1 MGELHVDSD
10 RKWRIVYLEVVPPDI
25 AEIIASRLP
34 PSLQLSFVK
43 DYSDEAAKS
52 ALAEADFALVA
63 THPMPA
69 KLIKAGRRL
78 RMIQHQGVG
87 YDKTDVKFAKG
98 QGVPVALC
106 PEGTIRGVAEH
117 VFLLIL
123 ALYKQIFQ
131 ADLSLRRGEWRQF
144 SLRAN
149 SFEIAGKV
157 LGILGLGRIGEAV
170 ARRAVSFEAEVCY
183 FDIDRR
189 SEVEE
194 HKLGVAFKPLME
206 LLEVSDIVSLHLP
219 ITPETYHIIDSNA
232 LGLMRVGSI
241 LINTARGELVD
252 QQALVKALQNGQLG
266 GAGLDV
272 FETEPPNP
280 DDPLLKM
287 PNVVLTP
294 HISAGTRDALI
305 TKMDAAF
312 ANIIRVTRG
321 EPPLHIVE
329 G

>member
-1 MGELHVDSD
+1 LHVDSD
-10 RKWRIVYLEVVPPDI
+10 RKWRVVYMEVVPPDI
-25 AEIIASRLP
+25 AEIISSRLP
-34 PSLQLSFVK
+34 PSLQLSFVT
-43 DYSDEAAKS
+43 DYSDEAAIS
-52 ALAEADFALVA
+52 ALSEADFALVA

-69 KLIKAGRRL
+69 RLIKAGRRL

-87 YDKTDVKFAKG
+87 YDKTDVKFAKS

-123 ALYKQIFQ
+123 TLYKQILQ
-131 ADLSLRRGEWRQF
+131 ADLSVRRGEWRQF

-149 SFEIAGKV
+149 SFEVAGKR
-157 LGILGLGRIGEAV
+157 LGILGFGRIGEAV
-170 ARRAVSFEAEVCY
+170 ARRAVSFEAEVNY
-183 FDIDRR
+183 FDIKRR
-189 SEVEE
+189 SQVEE
-194 HKLGVAFKPLME
+194 HKLGVAFKPFTE

-219 ITPETYHIIDSNA
+219 ITPDTYHIMDSHA
-232 LGLMRVGSI
+232 FGLMRAGSI

-252 QQALVKALQNGQLG
+252 MQAMLKALQNGQLG

-272 FETEPPNP
+272 FEIEPPNP

-294 HISAGTRDALI
+294 HIAAGTRDALI
-305 TKMDAAF
+305 AKMDAAF
-312 ANIIRVTRG
+312 ANMIRVTRG
-321 EPPLHIVE
+321 ELPWHIVE
-329 G
+329 V